1 MQKPPSMVDL
11 YFMEARS
18 KLIDIA
24 AFIDR
29 VEKNGEEKDFRFQA
43 FLGAVD
49 KLKNQPRAI
58 AVLDHFSDPSKNPVP
73 KAGNPAIGAWDK
85 PK

>member
-1 MQKPPSMVDL
+1 MQKLPSMVDL

-29 VEKNGEEKDFRFQA
+29 VERNGEEKDFRFQA
-43 FLGAVD
+43 FLGAID
-49 KLKNQPRAI
+49 KLKNE
-58 AVLDHFSDPSKNPVP
+58 KY
-73 KAGNPAIGAWDK
+73 
-85 PK
+85 